1 MCEFALGHLAGAL
14 RRPAQARRERRAG
27 RTVMRMSY
35 IALPELLAWVAAH
48 PTATGPL
55 PVIIGLVP
63 AADSR

>member
-1 MCEFALGHLAGAL
+1 
-14 RRPAQARRERRAG
+14 
-27 RTVMRMSY
+27 MRMSY